1 MEAARKD
8 RAREDWGGGHVGVE
22 GERLEKSRGRRGQR
36 RGLRGGEGETEG
48 HTGRNR
54 EKTEHS
60 R

>member
-1 MEAARKD
+1 METARKD

-22 GERLEKSRGRRGQR
+22 GERLEKSRGRRGHR

-54 EKTEHS
+54 EN
-60 R
+60 